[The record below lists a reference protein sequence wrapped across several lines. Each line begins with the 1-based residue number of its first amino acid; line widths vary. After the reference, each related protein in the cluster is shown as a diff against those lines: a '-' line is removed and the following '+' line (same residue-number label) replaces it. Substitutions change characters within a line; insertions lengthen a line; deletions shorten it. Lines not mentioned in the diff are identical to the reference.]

1 MKKLFSLMLVLV
13 MVFTFTAPA
22 FALDPQGAQYAS
34 SPGAKAVSLNWNTYA
49 MVGSYDNNNG
59 ETITLEASYDAAA
72 YDDPKLKWETGD
84 ASIVSLGTPSGNQV
98 VMQARTI
105 GWVDI
110 TVSLYDGDELIG
122 SDVCAVTVVDNYD
135 RTTFLNLDLSA
146 DRLTLSAGGAPAE
159 ITPIF
164 YPVDFLEINKMNAT
178 LEIVNGYNTG
188 VATVALV
195 GGKVVVTPVAAGE
208 TSFTVRSVANGRSAT
223 CAVTVTD
230 ESVGVTGLTPKTQ
243 EVINLKVGDTKQLGV
258 DVVTTGAGTDLIWT
272 SSNAYIASVDQNGV
286 VKGRSTSNY
295 KERKTNSSNLA
306 IGSAND
312 NFKTVSITATSV
324 QGGYTAQFQVMVEP
338 LPILPQSINVNRE
351 TETVAV
357 GGAEKFLTVA
367 VNPAGIRSPD
377 VVWVSSNEAVL
388 KVESVSDTIFGAP
401 QAKLVPQAA
410 GTATVTASY
419 AGLSDTCTVTVT
431 NGVVLVSK
439 IGLQESCAIVVDQ
452 VAKLTTNVTSN
463 ATNKRLFWLS
473 TNRSVVT
480 VNQEGIIK
488 GYNTFEEPET
498 LNATIYAIAKDSL
511 TQEQLNEL
519 SFTADPSKN
528 NTQQAASNQLGEIRN
543 LSVNP
548 NDMSRLQAILDAPN
562 VVFERCEVTVA
573 NPSPYLRNLHIPA
586 ETITPNTVALL
597 WNRASLYV
605 ADDLVRSEVYVN
617 GTRVATLDN
626 EMSYTVKGLN
636 PDTSYTFKVTT
647 YYGDGESVSE
657 SVQSKTKPA
666 PVTVLNVQEAPYN
679 AVGDGSTL
687 DTAAIQAAID
697 ACPVGGEVLLPA
709 GHVYYSGALYLKSDM
724 TFRVNGILLG
734 STDPKD
740 YPRMVTRWEGW
751 RKIYQPAS
759 EWYSGRTATGY
770 GTTDNEYSHSS
781 LLTLGVYDEG
791 DDRYTGPYNAENVVI
806 CGSGQI
812 NGNGYQLGFNEGPN
826 SAANTGGQ
834 NGASPKTNA
843 TIRGRTLTLHNAQ
856 NVYITDVMI
865 ANSPSWTMQIIYS
878 DSVTLDNVAAV
889 SLGNAKTKISGDRHY
904 ILNGDGC
911 DVDSSTNV
919 NIVDSYFRAGDDAI
933 ASKSGK
939 DFEGWERGKP
949 TAYLRITDV
958 FGDTSRYGIIIG
970 SEMAGGAHD
979 QLGQNLEFKN
989 NESDSSLWI
998 KAPPHRGGL
1007 VEDIQYKDIFN
1018 NNSSKRAIYAAA
1030 QYSDG
1035 TSNVPAPVATVIRR
1049 LTYENVYDKTGNS
1062 QASSIT
1068 GSSSS
1073 GQAEVFIRDVLLL
1086 GCRFTKATT
1095 LARASDIRSI
1105 DTTPNTS
1112 TTGTGVSNVTLLSST
1127 TPVAVQWTL
1136 TANGTSGIAATTAVS
1151 LTFNVNPITLTE
1163 RNITVTGAKKGVLSG
1178 TGTTRS
1184 LAISDITVGNEGDVK
1199 VEITRQPVGYA
1210 IASPLQN
1217 VTVFDIPAPVIPEM
1231 SNPAPVSLYAN
1242 DVNNDSADA
1251 LSSYLNSSIKVPVRY
1266 GDGGTGEITA
1276 TWTLSAGTWDRK
1288 GGNYTYTFTE
1298 GSQTATLTVGVKPI
1312 SAAITG
1318 VGNKMVK
1325 FDPAGF
1331 NNHADLKLP
1340 STVKVTYTADGLSIP
1355 SDTLAVS
1362 WSAIPEDFG
1371 KAIGSHTFT
1380 GTVVL
1385 PDWTTGS
1392 NATVSTVEIVDATPV
1407 TVENISIQPKEYDG
1421 NTTATVLGTTPA
1433 FATVVVGDVSITG
1446 TAIAVFETADV
1457 GTGKPVIISGLSL
1470 TGDDAENYVLDFSDI
1485 KGDILPKA
1493 LDLSVT
1499 SATKPYDAT
1508 ATLSI
1513 AHLGNNYSLTGII
1526 GSEDVDLDTVT
1537 GTFASSEVGPTTA
1550 DITGATLKGAKRG
1563 NYTLSTPL
1571 PAGIPATI
1579 TENNTAVPVT
1589 RVTVSGNDQL
1599 QVGSSATYTA
1609 AIEPTNASVKTVTWS
1624 VNDSTVATIDATG
1637 KLTAV
1642 KAGTVIVTATAN
1654 NGING
1659 SRTVTVYTPSSSD
1672 DNSSDNN
1679 SSGGDTSNP
1688 APVQT
1693 PPKVEAANGQINVTA
1708 SIGPDNKATAAL
1720 NDAQIS
1726 AAIDNAVS
1734 GKAEVKIDAPA
1745 GVRLLETTVPAKS
1758 IDLAANKGISAFTV
1772 SSPIANITFDSKT
1785 LGTLANN
1792 STGDIKVTME
1802 KAETVSLSA
1811 EAKQIVGDRPVYNF
1825 SITGDGKTIS
1835 QFDGNVSVSIP
1846 YTLKPGEDPNALVI
1860 YYINAEGKPE
1870 IVRACI
1876 YNASTGSIT
1885 FNTNHFSQY
1894 AVGYNKVNFND
1905 VAANAWYSK
1914 VVSFVAARG
1923 ITEGTGN
1930 GNFSPGAKLTR
1941 GEFLVMA
1948 MKAYG
1953 IAPDE
1958 NPGDNFSDAGNTW
1971 YTGYLAAAKKT
1982 GLTNGIGNN
1991 RFGPENKITRQE
2003 LFTLLY
2009 NILKKQDK
2017 LPTSVTEKTIAR
2029 FSDADQIDSWAKDA
2043 MSFFV
2048 RAGAVNGNNG
2058 QLTPKDVADR
2068 AQMAQIL
2075 YNMLAQ

>member
-1 MKKLFSLMLVLV
+1 MKKLFSLMLVLI
-13 MVFTFTAPA
+13 MAFSFTAPA
-22 FALDPQGAQYAS
+22 FAQDPQKVQYAN
-34 SPGAKAVSLNWNTYA
+34 SPKAKAVSLNWNTYA
-49 MVGSYDNNNG
+49 MVGSYDSNNG
-59 ETITLEASYDAAA
+59 ETITLTATYDAAA
-72 YDDPKLKWETGD
+72 YDDPRLEWETGD

-105 GWVDI
+105 GWADI

-122 SDVCAVTVVDNYD
+122 SDVCAVTVIDNYD

-146 DRLTLSAGGAPAE
+146 DRLILSEGGAPVE
-159 ITPIF
+159 ITPVF
-164 YPVDFLEINKMNAT
+164 YPIDFLKINKINTT
-178 LEIVNGYNTG
+178 LEIVNGYNTS

-208 TSFTVRSVANGRSAT
+208 TSFTIRSVANGKAAACT
-223 CAVTVTD
+223 VTVTD
-230 ESVGVTGLTPKTQ
+230 EPVEVTGLTPQTQ
-243 EVINLKVGDTKQLGV
+243 GVVNLTVGETAQLKVN
-258 DVVTTGAGTDLIWT
+258 AGGGEADLIWT

-295 KERKTNSSNLA
+295 KERRTNSSNLA

-312 NFKTVSITATSV
+312 DFQTVDITATSV
-324 QGGYTAQFQVMVEP
+324 QGGYTARFQVMVAP
-338 LPILPQSINVNRE
+338 LPIQPQSINVNRE
-351 TETVAV
+351 SETVAV
-357 GGAEKFLTVA
+357 GGADKFLTAA

-377 VVWVSSNEAVL
+377 VMWVSSNEAVL

-419 AGLSDTCTVTVT
+419 AELSDTCTVTVT
-431 NGVVLVSK
+431 NGVVLVSE
-439 IGLQESCAIVVDQ
+439 IGLQESRAIVVDQ

-463 ATNKRLFWLS
+463 ATNQRLFWLS

-480 VNQEGIIK
+480 VNQEGVIQ
-488 GYNTFEEPET
+488 GYNTFEEPDT
-498 LNATIYAIAKDSL
+498 LGATIYAFAKDSL
-511 TQEQLNEL
+511 TQAQLDEL
-519 SFTADPSKN
+519 CFTADPSKT

-543 LSVNP
+543 LSVNSD
-548 NDMSRLQAILDAPN
+548 DMSRLQAILDAPN
-562 VVFERCEVTVA
+562 VVFERCGVTVA
-573 NPSPYLRNLHIPA
+573 NSSPYLRNLHIPE
-586 ETITPNTVALL
+586 ETITSNTVALL

-617 GTRVATLDN
+617 DTRVATLDN
-626 EMSYTVKGLN
+626 EMSYTVKGLDPN
-636 PDTSYTFKVTT
+636 TSYTFKVTT
-647 YYGDGESVSE
+647 YYGDGGSVSE
-657 SVQSKTKPA
+657 SIRTKTKPA

-724 TFRVNGILLG
+724 AFRVNGILLG

-791 DDRYTGPYNAENVVI
+791 DNRYTGPYNAKNVVI

-856 NVYITDVMI
+856 NVYIADVMI

-911 DVDSSTNV
+911 DVDSSSNV

-1062 QASSIT
+1062 QASSIA

-1073 GQAEVFIRDVLLL
+1073 GQAEVFIRDVLIL
-1086 GCRFTKATT
+1086 GCSFTKATT
-1095 LARASDIRSI
+1095 LTRASDIRSV

-1112 TTGTGVSNVTLLSST
+1112 TSGTGVSNVTLLSST

-1136 TANGTSGIAATTAVS
+1136 TANGTSAIATTTGVA
-1151 LTFNVNPITLTE
+1151 LTFNVNPITLSE
-1163 RNITVTGAKKGVLSG
+1163 RNITVTGATKGVLSG
-1178 TGTTRS
+1178 TGTTRT
-1184 LAISDITVGNEGDVK
+1184 LKISDITVGNEGEVK

-1210 IASPLQN
+1210 IAPPSKT
-1217 VTVFDIPAPVIPEM
+1217 VTVFDMPAPINQEM
-1231 SNPAPVSLYAN
+1231 SDPAPVSLFAN
-1242 DVNNDSADA
+1242 DANNNSATA
-1251 LSSYLNSSIKVPVRY
+1251 LISYLNSNIKVPVRY
-1266 GDGGTGEITA
+1266 GDGSTGEITA

-1298 GSQTATLTVGVKPI
+1298 GSQSVTLTVGVKPI
-1312 SAAITG
+1312 NAAITG

-1325 FDPAGF
+1325 SDTAGF
-1331 NNHADLKLP
+1331 NDLADLKLP
-1340 STVKVTYTADGLSIP
+1340 STVAVTYTAEGLSIP
-1355 SDTLAVS
+1355 AGILAVS
-1362 WSAIPEDFG
+1362 WSTIPEDFG

-1385 PDWTTGS
+1385 PDWATGS
-1392 NATVSTVEIVDATPV
+1392 NATASTVEVVDKTPV
-1407 TVENISIQPKEYDG
+1407 AVENISIQIKEYDG
-1421 NTTATVLGTTPA
+1421 NTTAKILGTTPA
-1433 FATVVVGDVSITG
+1433 FATLVLGDVAITG
-1446 TAIAVFETADV
+1446 TAIAVFNNPDV
-1457 GTGKPVIISGLSL
+1457 GTGKSVTISGLLL
-1470 TGDDAENYVLDFSDI
+1470 TGEDADVYVLDFSDI
-1485 KGDILPKA
+1485 TGDILPKA
-1493 LDLSVT
+1493 LDLSIT
-1499 SATKPYDAT
+1499 SVTKPYDGTT
-1508 ATLSI
+1508 ALSI
-1513 AHLGNNYSLTGII
+1513 AHLGSNYRLTGIVN
-1526 GSEDVDLDTVT
+1526 SEDVDLDTIT
-1537 GTFASSEVGPTTA
+1537 GTYATSAAGLTTA
-1550 DITGATLKGAKRG
+1550 NITDATLKGTERG
-1563 NYTLSTPL
+1563 NYMLSAPL
-1571 PAGIPATI
+1571 PSGIPATI
-1579 TENNTAVPVT
+1579 TESDTTFPVT
-1589 RVTVSGNDQL
+1589 KVTVSGNAQL
-1599 QVGSSATYTA
+1599 EVGSNATYTA
-1609 AIEPTNASVKTVTWS
+1609 AIEPINASIKTVIWS
-1624 VNDSTVATIDATG
+1624 VNDSTVATIDSIG

-1654 NGING
+1654 NGVNG
-1659 SRTVTVYTPSSSD
+1659 SRTVTVYTPSSSN
-1672 DNSSDNN
+1672 DNPSG
-1679 SSGGDTSNP
+1679 GGDTSNP

-1693 PPKVEAANGQINVTA
+1693 PPKVEATNGQINVTA
-1708 SIGPDNKATAAL
+1708 VIGTDNKATAAL

-1726 AAIDNAVS
+1726 AVIDNAAS

-1758 IDLAANKGISAFTV
+1758 IDLAANKGINVFTI
-1772 SSPIANITFDSKT
+1772 SSPIASITFDSKT

-1802 KAETVSLSA
+1802 KVEDVSLSA

-1825 SITGDGKTIS
+1825 GITGDGKTIS
-1835 QFDGNVSVSIP
+1835 QFDGNVSVSLP
-1846 YTLKPGEDPNALVI
+1846 YTLKPGEDLNAVVI

-1870 IVRACI
+1870 IVRDCI

-1885 FNTNHFSQY
+1885 FSTNHFSQY

-1905 VAANAWYSK
+1905 VAANAWYSN

-1958 NPGDNFSDAGNTW
+1958 NPSDNFSDAGNTW
-1971 YTGYLAAAKKT
+1971 YTGYLAAAKKAD
-1982 GLTNGIGNN
+1982 LTNGIGNN

-2017 LPTSVTEKTIAR
+2017 LPASVTEKTITR
-2029 FSDADQIDSWAKDA
+2029 FNDAEQIDSWAKEA
-2043 MSFFV
+2043 VSFFV
-2048 RAGAVNGNNG
+2048 RAGVINGSNG
-2058 QLTPKDVADR
+2058 RLTPKDVADR